1 MQIRKVSHRR
11 KTRETDIKIDLRIEG
26 SGRGN
31 IKTPIPFFSHLLDN
45 FARHGAFD
53 LKMRVKGDVEVDQ
66 HHTVEDTG
74 IALGE
79 AFGKALGDK
88 RGINRAGY
96 FVFPMDEALSAVA
109 VDICNR
115 AYLRYQ
121 VQFKKEKIGDLE
133 SDLLKHFFESFT
145 RALHATLHIRL
156 LSGEFEHHKAESM
169 FKAFGKAMKMA
180 CSQDKNLLKE
190 IPSTKGKL

>member
-1 MQIRKVSHRR
+1 MKTRKVSHRR
-11 KTRETDIKIDLRIEG
+11 KTRETDIKIDLTLEG
-26 SGRGN
+26 SGHGS

-45 FARHGAFD
+45 FARHGAFG

-79 AFGKALGDK
+79 AFEKALGDK
-88 RGINRAGY
+88 KGINRAGF
-96 FVFPMDEALSAVA
+96 FVFPMDEALSVVA

-115 AYLRYQ
+115 AYLSYKAKFQ
-121 VQFKKEKIGDLE
+121 KEKIGDLE
-133 SDLLKHFFESFT
+133 SDLLKHFFESFA

-156 LSGEFEHHKAESM
+156 MSGEFEHHKAESM
-169 FKAFGKAMKMA
+169 FKAFGKAMKTA
-180 CSQDKNLLKE
+180 CSRDKNLLKE